1 LVLLERF
8 IDMTIQLDDD
18 FGFSA
23 ISATDYEARISKAVK
38 DAEYDASSLTASN
51 YQAQLLELEKMI
63 LPFLEKLRDTGDK
76 EYIYWPNRRPAIDK
90 QIEKI
95 LKLTRGN

>member
-1 LVLLERF
+1 MKPI
-8 IDMTIQLDDD
+8 IDNDDD

-23 ISATDYEARISKAVK
+23 ISAEDYEARITKA
-38 DAEYDASSLTASN
+38 AEPINDYK
-51 YQAQLLELEKMI
+51 QRLESVEAII

-76 EYIYWPNRRPAIDK
+76 EYIYWPNRKPAIDK

-95 LKLTRGN
+95 LKLTRG